1 MKLVEATPV
10 LQVDGLVKHFPVS
23 RGLIRRRVIGMVR
36 AVEGVSFEIARGET
50 LALVGESG
58 CGKSTTGRLVLR
70 LMDPTAGSVRFK
82 GEEIATL
89 DKPSLRRLRRHMQI
103 IFQDPYASLNPRM
116 TVGEILA
123 EPMEV
128 HDLHTEAERGKRV
141 RELLDVVGLLP
152 EHARRYPHQFS
163 GGQRQRIGIARA
175 LAVNPDLIICDEPV
189 SALDVSIQAQIVNL
203 LQNLQQ
209 RFGLSYL
216 FIAHDL
222 AVVKHISDRV
232 AVMYLGQLVEIASK
246 RDLYDRPLHP
256 YTQALLSAIPRP
268 DPSVRKERVLL
279 AGDVP
284 SPFAPPSGCR
294 FHTRCIHAQPRCK
307 QEQPELRD
315 AGHGHRVACHFYE
328 TLPKPAAASTASSY
342 LGKLPERLAAF
353 EAAKAARAG

>member
-1 MKLVEATPV
+1 M
-10 LQVDGLVKHFPVS
+10 
-23 RGLIRRRVIGMVR
+23 
-36 AVEGVSFEIARGET
+36 
-50 LALVGESG
+50 
-58 CGKSTTGRLVLR
+58 
-70 LMDPTAGSVRFK
+70 
-82 GEEIATL
+82 
-89 DKPSLRRLRRHMQI
+89 
-103 IFQDPYASLNPRM
+103 
-116 TVGEILA
+116 
-123 EPMEV
+123 
-128 HDLHTEAERGKRV
+128 
-141 RELLDVVGLLP
+141 
-152 EHARRYPHQFS
+152 
-163 GGQRQRIGIARA
+163 
-175 LAVNPDLIICDEPV
+175 
-189 SALDVSIQAQIVNL
+189 SIQAQIVNL

-284 SPFAPPSGCR
+284 SPFAPPPGCR
-294 FHTRCIHAQPRCK
+294 FHTRCIHVQPRCR

-315 AGHGHRVACHFYE
+315 AGNGHRVACHFYE
-328 TLPKPAAASTASSY
+328 TLPKPAIATTEGS